1 MHHDALLVAG
11 SGGGSGV
18 SAADLKCGTRGFMPA
33 ATHLTLAL
41 GPAPSNIMS
50 VEITGDPALTAMSDS
65 PLHVCFRLYASPKN
79 GKIFE
84 NPLKDLFWSFCGH
97 FIYSGL
103 GSFLLDF
110 WRNYPYCV
118 DILTKL
124 SFVITWSQPQSRN
137 VAVA

>member
-1 MHHDALLVAG
+1 MWHEWSCTMMHCWWPG

-41 GPAPSNIMS
+41 GPAPSCIMS
-50 VEITGDPALTAMSDS
+50 VEITGDPALTAMSAS
-65 PLHVCFRLYASPKN
+65 PLHVCFRLYAPPKN

-97 FIYSGL
+97 FIYS
-103 GSFLLDF
+103 
-110 WRNYPYCV
+110 
-118 DILTKL
+118 
-124 SFVITWSQPQSRN
+124 
-137 VAVA
+137 